1 FDFFIPMASLPNRLG
16 ITDRN
21 VPQQVP
27 YVFPDPDRV
36 EHWRAALHPISG
48 FKVGICWQGSRTY
61 DDDFLRSFPLSHFAP
76 LAEVPSVRL
85 ISLQKGFGEE
95 QIAANRDRVPVTILD
110 GLDETG
116 GPLVDTAAVMQ
127 HLDLVIT
134 CNSAIA
140 HLAGALGVPTWIAL
154 STAAEWHWPRD
165 RSDSPW
171 YPTVRLFRQKTFGDW
186 AGVFAEMREALEH
199 RSASPSARPIA
210 KPLPAMSIP
219 TAIAPG
225 ELIDKLTILEI
236 KAERLGAGPKLD
248 HVRHELELLRAAR
261 DASIVHHAEVDALVA
276 DLRRVNEQ
284 IWEIEDAIR
293 ACEQRQDFGP
303 QFIELARSVYR
314 TNDHRA
320 SLKRQI
326 NDLLGSAIVEEK
338 LYRAY

>member
-1 FDFFIPMASLPNRLG
+1 MASLPNRLG

-21 VPQQVP
+21 VPRQVP

-36 EHWRAALHPISG
+36 EHWRAALRPISG
-48 FKVGICWQGSRTY
+48 FKIGICWQGSRTY
-61 DDDFLRSFPLSHFAP
+61 EDDFLRSFPLSHFAP
-76 LAEVPSVRL
+76 LADVPSVRL
-85 ISLQKGFGEE
+85 ISLQRGFGEE
-95 QIAANRDRVPVTILD
+95 QIEANRDRVPVTVLD
-110 GLDETG
+110 HLDETG

-127 HLDLVIT
+127 HLDLVIA

-154 STAAEWHWPRD
+154 STGAEWHWPRD
-165 RSDSPW
+165 RTDSPW

-186 AGVFAEMREALEH
+186 DGVFADMREALEH
-199 RSASPSARPIA
+199 QITSPSAGAIA
-210 KPLPAMSIP
+210 KPLPAISIQ

-236 KAERLGAGPKLD
+236 KAERIPAGPKLD
-248 HVRHELELLRAAR
+248 HVLHELELLHATR
-261 DASIVHHAEVDALVA
+261 DAAIVHHAEVDALVA

-293 ACEQRQDFGP
+293 ECEQRQDFGP
-303 QFIELARSVYR
+303 KFIELARSVYR
-314 TNDHRA
+314 TNDRRA

-326 NDLLGSAIVEEK
+326 NDLLGSTIVEEK
-338 LYRAY
+338 SYRAY